1 MRCLRGRAVGRGNLR
16 TVPRDPDDP
25 EAPLTPR
32 AALRDGVRRGLPFAA
47 VGFVLSLSFGVL
59 ARQAGFTA
67 LQAVVTS
74 AFVFAGSAQFAALSI
89 VVAGGG
95 VGAAV
100 SAAGLMNARF
110 LAMGIAL
117 APSLPGRAASR
128 AAQGQA
134 VVDSSWAMANRRDG
148 SFDRW
153 LLFGATAPQYLTWV
167 LGTTTGALAGDLL
180 GDVERFGL
188 DAVYPTFFLGLVI
201 AELKDK
207 KSRLTALVGAGI
219 ALALVPLTP
228 PGVPILAAA
237 AAALIGLTRY
247 GDPR

>member
-1 MRCLRGRAVGRGNLR
+1 M
-16 TVPRDPDDP
+16 
-25 EAPLTPR
+25 
-32 AALRDGVRRGLPFAA
+32 
-47 VGFVLSLSFGVL
+47 
-59 ARQAGFTA
+59 
-67 LQAVVTS
+67 
-74 AFVFAGSAQFAALSI
+74 
-89 VVAGGG
+89 
-95 VGAAV
+95 

-153 LLFGATAPQYLTWV
+153 LLFGATLPQYLTWV
-167 LGTTTGALAGDLL
+167 LGTTTGAFAGDLL

-201 AELKDK
+201 AELKDA
-207 KSRLTALVGAGI
+207 KSRLTALVGAGDRPGARAADPARRTDPGCGVRRADRPDPLRRPAMTPQAPRGAVEPH
-219 ALALVPLTP
+219 ALR
-228 PGVPILAAA
+228 G
-237 AAALIGLTRY
+237 
-247 GDPR
+247 GDG